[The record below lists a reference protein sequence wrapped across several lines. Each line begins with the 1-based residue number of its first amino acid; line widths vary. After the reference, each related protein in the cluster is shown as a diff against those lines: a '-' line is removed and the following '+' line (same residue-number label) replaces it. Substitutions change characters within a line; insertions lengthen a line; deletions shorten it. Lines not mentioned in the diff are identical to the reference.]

1 MSSIYDFLGDTYA
14 TERLKTLSVWSMW
27 SVFADDDL
35 AIRPHHTDE
44 RGRNACEQ
52 MIHQCMSEN
61 LWFCKMLDIDV
72 EAPPLPREETRVA
85 FIEPYAEDSGKRLA
99 APREKPEAWGAGQVG
114 FFEVERSRAWV
125 MTRRIAHSAHH
136 WGQLTAMLRMLGRDL
151 HSTYGP
157 TADTGGLPG
166 AGGRAVTERPGFKES

>member
-1 MSSIYDFLGDTYA
+1 MSSIYDFLVDTYA

-99 APREKPEAWGAGQVG
+99 ALREKPEAWGAGQVG
-114 FFEVERSRAWV
+114 FFEVERSRAYDNQDALIE
-125 MTRRIAHSAHH
+125 REAA
-136 WGQLTAMLRMLGRDL
+136 
-151 HSTYGP
+151 
-157 TADTGGLPG
+157 GGAKTSLPG
-166 AGGRAVTERPGFKES
+166 AGGRAVTERPGSKES